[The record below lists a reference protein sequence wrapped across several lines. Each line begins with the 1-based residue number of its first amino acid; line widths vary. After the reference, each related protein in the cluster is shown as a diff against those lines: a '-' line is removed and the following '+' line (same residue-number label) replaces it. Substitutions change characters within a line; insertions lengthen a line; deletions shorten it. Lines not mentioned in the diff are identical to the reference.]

1 MDANTLE
8 NTLKNNQFV
17 GGQQP
22 SAADAEA
29 FEVLKANPPSAETH
43 PLTYAWF
50 CLIFK
55 FSDAVRASWA
65 GSGKA
70 AAKGG
75 KKDAGKGKKEEK
87 KADDDDLD
95 LFGDDD
101 DDGEVSIPRYL
112 IPYRPPKKQLKLPK
126 LPQRARKRRKS
137 RLCLLSC

>member
-29 FEVLKANPPSAETH
+29 FEALKSSPPSAETH

-50 CLIFK
+50 CLIYK
-55 FSDAVRASWA
+55 FSDAVKESWA
-65 GSGKA
+65 SSGKGG

-75 KKDAGKGKKEEK
+75 KKEAGKGKAAAAPK
-87 KADDDDLD
+87 KDADELDD
-95 LFGDDD
+95 LFGDEDEGD
-101 DDGEVSIPRYL
+101 AEVSEFM
-112 IPYRPPKKQLKLPK
+112 K
-126 LPQRARKRRKS
+126 
-137 RLCLLSC
+137 